1 MTKFYLLF
9 IPMAVAA
16 IVLAGCTLVT
26 PAPAAAGAIASS
38 VRPGVVAALEAIYG
52 PPSQAGFGS
61 AVFYDP
67 LAPGVDLEQAALA
80 RYQFFVGDL
89 WERYGADAWMGP
101 WQRVYS
107 RPAGAARDIV
117 AELRTLANRD
127 AAISA
132 SVLLDSVDAP
142 EQAQAALAAV
152 FDDPAVAELTVYT
165 LGDVGAMA
173 GLLVAGLRQER
184 GAIFLVFLLD

>member
-1 MTKFYLLF
+1 MKKQYALMVSMLIATVAFAGCA
-9 IPMAVAA
+9 PVTPTPSAAGGTASTVRPDAVA
-16 IVLAGCTLVT
+16 V
-26 PAPAAAGAIASS
+26 
-38 VRPGVVAALEAIYG
+38 LEAAFG

-61 AVFYDP
+61 AVFFDP
-67 LAPGVDLEQAALA
+67 LAPDADLEQAALA

-117 AELRTLANRD
+117 AELRALANRD
-127 AAISA
+127 AAMSA

-142 EQAQAALAAV
+142 EPAQAALAAA
-152 FDDPAVAELTVYT
+152 FDDPAVAELTVFT
-165 LGDVGAMA
+165 LGDGGAMA